1 VFKKLSVGVLVV
13 LLTACGAPRPRQAA
27 PQNPGESASRP
38 GSPPAGRAYRIDES
52 RSELRILVY
61 RAGPLARFGHNH
73 VVVNRSIRGTVNVA
87 DAAGASEFR
96 LDVPVAAFVV
106 DDAQARREE
115 GADFA
120 AEVPEDA
127 KSGTLRNML
136 GTAVLDG
143 DEFPTIT
150 LNSLAVS
157 TVDDTDATAF
167 LASVAIT
174 VAGHE
179 SKIDV
184 PFRLESDSRQLSAKG
199 SLELRQSAI
208 GLAPY
213 SLMMGA
219 LQVQDAMTIKF
230 DIVATES

>member
-1 VFKKLSVGVLVV
+1 VFKKLSVGALVV
-13 LLTACGAPRPRQAA
+13 LLTACGAPRPRQ
-27 PQNPGESASRP
+27 P
-38 GSPPAGRAYRIDES
+38 GSPPAGKGYRIDET

-73 VVVNRSIRGTVNVA
+73 VVVNRSIRGTVNLA

-136 GTAVLDG
+136 SVAVLDG
-143 DEFPTIT
+143 DEFPMIT

-157 TVDDTDATAF
+157 VPDDTGAMT
-167 LASVAIT
+167 ASVAIT